1 MDEGDFSFH
10 DAHELPLFKKGMEIY
25 EIIHKV
31 SELIPDEDPMTEHTR
46 QFLREDALMLT
57 VKVTGAEA
65 AEFYDIKMEN
75 AALIRKA
82 ARSIL
87 AQCSNLKMMGF
98 KETYYLD
105 LIREEIENYRL
116 LFVEWVRDF
125 DKWTY
130 VVDEWGLFNPPGIE
144 PEDREDEL

>member
-1 MDEGDFSFH
+1 MEEGDFSFD
-10 DAHELPLFKKGMEIY
+10 DAQDLPIYKKGMEIY
-25 EIIHKV
+25 EIVHKV
-31 SELIPDEDPMTEHTR
+31 TELLPEGDPVTETSR
-46 QFLREDALMLT
+46 QFLREDAMMLT

-65 AEFYDIKMEN
+65 SEFYDLKMEN
-75 AALIRKA
+75 ATLIRKA

-87 AQCSNLKMMGF
+87 AQCSNLNMMGF

-116 LFVEWVRDF
+116 LFVEWIRGF
-125 DKWTY
+125 DPWTY

-144 PEDREDEL
+144 PEDKEDEL